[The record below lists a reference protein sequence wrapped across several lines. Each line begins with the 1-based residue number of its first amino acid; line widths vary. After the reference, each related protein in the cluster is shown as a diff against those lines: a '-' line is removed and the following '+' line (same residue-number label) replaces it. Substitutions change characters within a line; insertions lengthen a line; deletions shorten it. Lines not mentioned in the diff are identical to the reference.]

1 METLKTGHILKV
13 NENYTATIR
22 TIHNLK
28 KIAEKLKLT
37 PENYKYFGIVT
48 NWDEAASKEF
58 NDEFKKIIED
68 KINGWLKASR
78 GLNVWRNQATRDAKW
93 LGYKFGKGILIEY
106 SQNYVHRF
114 LNILPEFGHT
124 FESYAEQDKK
134 YGLPIHRIVP
144 NEYMKVE
151 PIMGTNERTGKRYYI
166 SETARYKSIS
176 HKKALKSEVWSEA
189 YLKANRKSVIED
201 YWY

>member
-1 METLKTGHILKV
+1 MEILKTGHILKTDEK
-13 NENYTATIR
+13 NTAKIKTIDD
-22 TIHNLK
+22 LK
-28 KIAEKLKLT
+28 KLSEKLKGT
-37 PENYKYFGIVT
+37 PEDFKYYGIVI
-48 NWDEAASKEF
+48 NWDEGASKEF

-78 GLNVWRNQATRDAKW
+78 GLNVWRNQATRDANW

-144 NEYMKVE
+144 NEYQE
-151 PIMGTNERTGKRYYI
+151 PKSIVGTNPNTGESYYL
-166 SETARYKSIS
+166 SSSKRYKSIS
-176 HKKALKSEVWSEA
+176 QKKALKSEVWSEA
-189 YLKANRKSVIED
+189 YLKANGKSVIED

>member
-1 METLKTGHILKV
+1 MKKEILRNGHYVKV

-22 TIHNLK
+22 TIHDLK

-48 NWDEAASKEF
+48 NWDERASKEF
-58 NDEFKKIIED
+58 NDEFKQIIED
-68 KINGWLKASR
+68 KINEWLKASR
-78 GLNVWRNQATRDAKW
+78 GLNVWRNQATRDATW

-114 LNILPEFGHT
+114 LNILPEFGYT
-124 FESYAEQDKK
+124 FESYAEQYHK

-144 NEYMKVE
+144 NEYREVK
-151 PIMGTNERTGKRYYI
+151 PILGTNERTGKRYI
-166 SETARYKSIS
+166 IHETARYKSIPR
-176 HKKALKSEVWSEA
+176 KKALASKDWSRF
-189 YLKANRKSVIED
+189 LS
-201 YWY
+201 